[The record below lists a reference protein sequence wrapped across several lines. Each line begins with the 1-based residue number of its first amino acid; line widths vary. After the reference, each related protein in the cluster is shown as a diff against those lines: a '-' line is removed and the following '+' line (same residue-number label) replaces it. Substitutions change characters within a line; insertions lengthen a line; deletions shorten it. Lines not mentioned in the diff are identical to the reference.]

1 MKAFVTGVNGQLG
14 HDVMNELASRGHQVL
29 GSGLSPAYGGK
40 QDGAAL
46 LPYAQMDVTDA
57 ADVRTVLE
65 AFRPD
70 AVVHCAA
77 WTAVDAAEEPRHR
90 GRVFAVN
97 AAGTRHVAQACGT
110 LGCKML
116 YMSTD
121 YVFDGQ
127 GSDPWQPDGEAFA
140 PLNVYGLSK
149 LEGERAVRDLL
160 DRFFI
165 VRTAWLFGANGHNF
179 VRTMLRL
186 ADAHDTLRVVNDQIG
201 TPTCAFDLAR
211 LLADMIG
218 TERYGTWHAANEG
231 GFISRAGF
239 AEEIFRQDAE
249 RKGLPAP
256 RCRVIP
262 VTTAEYGLS
271 GAERPLNGRLDTS
284 KLAREG
290 FRPLPD
296 WKDALKRYL
305 ADAGA

>member
-1 MKAFVTGVNGQLG
+1 MKVFVTGVNGLLG
-14 HDVMNELASRGHQVL
+14 HNVMNELAGRGHQVL
-29 GSGLSPAYGGK
+29 GSDLPPAHGGK
-40 QDGAAL
+40 QDGTAL
-46 LPYAQMDVTDA
+46 QPYAQLDITDA
-57 ADVRTVLE
+57 AAVRTVLE

-77 WTAVDAAEEPRHR
+77 WTAVDAAEEPQNRE
-90 GRVFAVN
+90 RVFAVN
-97 AAGTRHVAQACGT
+97 AAGTRHVAQACGK

-116 YMSTD
+116 YVSTD

-127 GSDPWQPDGEAFA
+127 GSDPWQPDSEAFA
-140 PLNVYGLSK
+140 PMNVYGLSK

-165 VRTAWLFGANGHNF
+165 VRTAWLFGANGPNF
-179 VRTMLRL
+179 VRAMLRL
-186 ADAHDTLRVVNDQIG
+186 ADAHDTLRVVSDQIG

-211 LLADMIG
+211 LLADMIE

-239 AEEIFRQDAE
+239 AEEIFRQEAE

-271 GAERPLNGRLDTS
+271 
-284 KLAREG
+284 
-290 FRPLPD
+290 
-296 WKDALKRYL
+296 
-305 ADAGA
+305 